1 MKGTADGS
9 ALSGATPQRPG
20 IHAPGLTNESEER
33 TSVGSITG
41 GLSLTQTQTLG
52 LMLQK
57 PCIHIA
63 SSKWAARAE
72 EQPPKGNAYFAIGH
86 RLSAEVRHGEKSR
99 NTDVQNAKSE
109 QEQVHRADFML
120 SACLSPLERKRLWT
134 GVLSAIYYQSIPGAG
149 QNALCTVCF

>member
-1 MKGTADGS
+1 MGS
-9 ALSGATPQRPG
+9 
-20 IHAPGLTNESEER
+20 N
-33 TSVGSITG
+33 TG

-57 PCIHIA
+57 PCIHRA
-63 SSKWAARAE
+63 SARAE

-120 SACLSPLERKRLWT
+120 SACLSPLERKRL
-134 GVLSAIYYQSIPGAG
+134 
-149 QNALCTVCF
+149 